1 MLIREFVDLLR
12 TDFYEKL
19 QSKTGWGK
27 NEIISLFEKS
37 VSLSLADLIDRNN
50 PPNKQINSDPK

>member
-19 QSKTGWGK
+19 QLKTGWGK